1 MSYVAYHKETT
12 RYLCNHKG
20 VKTDKTCFASEGA
33 ARAAITREAKTGA
46 INAAD
51 FLVADKSTFHNS
63 IEKTVEVKNL
73 MTGQPVIQAV
83 NTPLVCDPSSETY
96 WSM

>member
-1 MSYVAYHKETT
+1 MSFVAYHKETT

-20 VKTDKTCFASEGA
+20 VKTDKTSFATEA
-33 ARAAITREAKTGA
+33 AAKAAITREANSGA
-46 INAAD
+46 IVASD
-51 FLVADKSTFHNS
+51 FLVADKVVFHNS
-63 IEKTVEVKNL
+63 IEKSVTVQNL
-73 MTGQPVIQAV
+73 MTKADVVQAT

>member
-1 MSYVAYHKETT
+1 MSFVAYHKDTT

-20 VKTDKTCFASEGA
+20 VKTDKTCFSSEGA

-51 FLVADKSTFHNS
+51 FLVADKIIFHNT

-73 MTGQPVIQAV
+73 QTGQTVKQAA
-83 NTPLVCDPSSETY
+83 NTPLVCDPSSETF